1 MATETVLDL
10 ITLALKKARV
20 IGKGDILDDEDAQA
34 SLDTLNLMLDS
45 WSLDRLFVYVE
56 ELHELQLTGAL
67 SYTIGPGGD
76 FDMPRPNQIISGY
89 AQINGVSYPMEI
101 LDSGPQ
107 YDSIRLK
114 GLAQAWPRCVWYEK
128 TYPLGTLHF
137 YPLGAS
143 VCYLRFTTALQQFP
157 TLTTEITL
165 PPGYKKAIVDAGAVE
180 LAQANNTDISPLV
193 IQSASNA
200 IARLKRLNSQP
211 VTRSVEAS
219 VISTRFARGQ
229 GQYNILSD
237 GY

>member
-1 MATETVLDL
+1 MATTTIADL

-20 IGKGDILDDEDAQA
+20 LGTGDILSDEDAQTA
-34 SLDTLNLMLDS
+34 LDTLNLMLDS

-56 ELHELQLTGAL
+56 TLQTLNLTGAA
-67 SYTIGPGGD
+67 SYTVGTGGD
-76 FDMPRPNQIISGY
+76 LNIDRPSKLVSAY

-101 LDSGPQ
+101 LDSGEQ
-107 YDSIRLK
+107 YDNIRLK
-114 GLAQAWPRCVWYEK
+114 GLGQAWPCCVWYEH

-143 VCYLRFTTALQQFP
+143 TCYLRFTTALQQFP
-157 TLTTEITL
+157 ALTTSIDL

-180 LAQANNTDISPLV
+180 LAQANNTDISPFV
-193 IQSASNA
+193 VQSAANA
-200 IARLKRLNSQP
+200 IARLKRQNSQP
-211 VTRSVEAS
+211 ATRGLEAS
-219 VISTRFARGQ
+219 VMASRFGL

>member
-1 MATETVLDL
+1 MATTTIADL

-20 IGKGDILDDEDAQA
+20 LGTGDILSDEDAQTA
-34 SLDTLNLMLDS
+34 LDTLNLMLDS

-56 ELHELQLTGAL
+56 SLQTLNLTGAA
-67 SYTIGPGGD
+67 SYSVGTGGD
-76 FDMPRPNQIISGY
+76 LNIDRPAKLVSAY

-101 LDSGPQ
+101 LDSGEQ
-107 YDSIRLK
+107 YDNIRLK
-114 GLAQAWPRCVWYEK
+114 GLGQAWPCCVWYEH

-143 VCYLRFTTALQQFP
+143 TCYLRFTTALQQFP
-157 TLTTEITL
+157 DLTTSIDL

-180 LAQANNTDISPLV
+180 LAQANNTEISPLV
-193 IQSASNA
+193 MQSATNA
-200 IARLKRLNSQP
+200 IARLKRQNSQP
-211 VTRSVEAS
+211 ATRGLEAS
-219 VISTRFARGQ
+219 VMASRFGL

>member
-1 MATETVLDL
+1 MATETILDL

-45 WSLDRLFVYVE
+45 WSLDRLYVYVE

-76 FDMPRPNQIISGY
+76 FDMPRPNKLISAY

-101 LDSGPQ
+101 LDSGEQ
-107 YDSIRLK
+107 YDNIRLK
-114 GLAQAWPRCVWYEK
+114 GLSQAWPCCVWYEK
-128 TYPLGTLHF
+128 TFPLGTLHF

-143 VCYLRFTTALQQFP
+143 TCYLRFTTALQQFP
-157 TLTTEITL
+157 DLTTAIEL

-193 IQSASNA
+193 VQSAANA

-211 VTRSVEAS
+211 ATRALEVTAMSS
-219 VISTRFARGQ
+219 GYHTGS